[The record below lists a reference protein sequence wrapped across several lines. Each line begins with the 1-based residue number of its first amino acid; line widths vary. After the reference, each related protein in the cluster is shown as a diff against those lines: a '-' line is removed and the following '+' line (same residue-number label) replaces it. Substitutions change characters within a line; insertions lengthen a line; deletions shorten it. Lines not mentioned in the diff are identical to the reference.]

1 MGSITL
7 CDCATAAPI
16 VLDNLRR
23 FEERRPLLNQSDPAR
38 GYERRERRRHGLTQ
52 NSDSAKL
59 RGQMLG
65 HFLWVSA

>member
-23 FEERRPLLNQSDPAR
+23 FEERRPLTRSI
-38 GYERRERRRHGLTQ
+38 RRAAMKGANDVAT
-52 NSDSAKL
+52 
-59 RGQMLG
+59 
-65 HFLWVSA
+65 V